1 MTKREYLEQ
10 ISKKAIDSTKVK
22 EIEDIYGISLPEIIQ
37 KIVSNNDETI
47 FFDDDVRILSFAEI
61 VDAKRDLHV
70 DFKAKG
76 IIPVVDCGEN
86 DFIVY
91 HLKDH
96 IWSKFNIIDE
106 IAFKKKNDLSDLLK

>member
-1 MTKREYLEQ
+1 MTKQEYLEQ
-10 ISKKAIDSTKVK
+10 ISEKKADTAKVK
-22 EIEDIYGISLPEIIQ
+22 KMEDIYGAALPGLVR

-47 FFDDDVRILSFAEI
+47 FFDDGVRILSFDEI
-61 VDAKRDLHV
+61 VDAESDLHV

-76 IIPVVDCGEN
+76 IIPIADCGEN

-91 HLKDH
+91 HLNDS

-106 IAFKKKNDLSDLLK
+106 TIFKKKNELSDLLK